1 MIPPP
6 PPFLSPLYRD
16 GKRVVIFLPKNQEKL
31 RSLDLHHAIEHREHN
46 TAYCI
51 YYSVASIKNVYGI
64 GEKMLS
70 RGNAFDAYQPTYV
83 LSKLHQLEK

>member
-51 YYSVASIKNVYGI
+51 YYSVADVK
-64 GEKMLS
+64 
-70 RGNAFDAYQPTYV
+70 A
-83 LSKLHQLEK
+83 SKTCMG